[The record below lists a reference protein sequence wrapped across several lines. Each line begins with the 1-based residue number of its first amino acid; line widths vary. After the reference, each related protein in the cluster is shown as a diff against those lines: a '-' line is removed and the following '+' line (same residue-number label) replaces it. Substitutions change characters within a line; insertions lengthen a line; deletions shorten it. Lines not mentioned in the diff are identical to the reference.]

1 MDINRRERRRT
12 SSCDANQASEPSWY
26 CYARMEQNPRWELWR
41 CFSGTFSLPVRN
53 SLRQL
58 KHAHQGEWIM
68 GIYSKT
74 AFAVLAL
81 ALSCSPLLAQDGPQD
96 SPAHHQGARDGFGS
110 HRGSMASGENQGRW
124 GHRHGGFGRD
134 GRRGGRHSGFAH
146 LLNDPSI
153 RQQVGIT
160 DEQAATI
167 RKQELD
173 FRKTEIR
180 GRADLEVRRVDLNA
194 LLAADKPDRAAINAK
209 LQEISAAQL
218 SLQKSSIDYR
228 LSMRDAITPA
238 QREKLRQLMRDRRQR
253 GGGPGRAG
261 RQGGGRRGPGGA
273 GPAPD
278 SQGKPQ
284 TND

>member
-1 MDINRRERRRT
+1 
-12 SSCDANQASEPSWY
+12 
-26 CYARMEQNPRWELWR
+26 
-41 CFSGTFSLPVRN
+41 
-53 SLRQL
+53 
-58 KHAHQGEWIM
+58 M

-96 SPAHHQGARDGFGS
+96 PPAGHQGARDGFGS
-110 HRGSMASGENQGRW
+110 RRGGMGWGENQGRW

-134 GRRGGRHSGFAH
+134 GRRSGRHFGFVR

-167 RKQELD
+167 RKQESD

-180 GRADLEVRRVDLNA
+180 GRADLDVKRIDLKD

-238 QREKLRQLMRDRRQR
+238 QRDKLRQVMRDRWQR

-261 RQGGGRRGPGGA
+261 RQGGGRSGSRGPA
-273 GPAPD
+273 AAPD
-278 SQGKPQ
+278 AQGKPQ
-284 TND
+284 SND

>member
-1 MDINRRERRRT
+1 
-12 SSCDANQASEPSWY
+12 
-26 CYARMEQNPRWELWR
+26 
-41 CFSGTFSLPVRN
+41 
-53 SLRQL
+53 
-58 KHAHQGEWIM
+58 M
-68 GIYSKT
+68 GVYSKT

-81 ALSCSPLLAQDGPQD
+81 ALSGAPLLAQDGPQD
-96 SPAHHQGARDGFGS
+96 SSAPRQGAHDGFGS
-110 HRGSMASGENQGRW
+110 RRGSIGSGENQGRW

-134 GRRGGRHSGFAH
+134 GRRGRRHFGLAR
-146 LLNDPSI
+146 LLNDSAI

-180 GRADLEVRRVDLNA
+180 GRADLEVKRVDLKD

-228 LSMRDAITPA
+228 LTMRDAITPA
-238 QREKLRQLMRDRRQR
+238 QREKLRQLMRDRWQR

-261 RQGGGRRGPGGA
+261 RLSGGRSGSRGPA
-273 GPAPD
+273 AAPD

-284 TND
+284 SND